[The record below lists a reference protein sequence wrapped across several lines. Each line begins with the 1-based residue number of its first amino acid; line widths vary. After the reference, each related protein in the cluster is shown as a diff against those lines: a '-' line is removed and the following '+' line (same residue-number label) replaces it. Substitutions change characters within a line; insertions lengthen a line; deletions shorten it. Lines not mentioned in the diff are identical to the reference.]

1 MAAKRVECTGRKPS
15 KLDFPV
21 CILPGCPCPAGRR
34 LALAVLMALVCCLPR
49 VLKPAFLDF
58 PTALLTN
65 RHYIV
70 KAKCSCFG
78 GKLTLLQ
85 FQLSHLIAI

>member
-15 KLDFPV
+15 KLDSPV
-21 CILPGCPCPAGRR
+21 YILPGCLCPAGRR

-49 VLKPAFLDF
+49 ILKPAFLDF
-58 PTALLTN
+58 STALLTN
-65 RHYIV
+65 RHYSV
-70 KAKCSCFG
+70 KAKCLCFG

-85 FQLSHLIAI
+85 FQLSHLIVI